1 MAIDQPALEGKN
13 MSFLDHV
20 DELRSYIIRSIIAI
34 LIGGIVAFS
43 FIKEIVGQVIFG
55 PTKKDFITY
64 QLMCDLG
71 HYLKR
76 GDALCI
82 GDFPFIIQN
91 IGVTT
96 QFLQAFKIAAIAG
109 IIIAFPYILF
119 QIWRFVK
126 PALSSKEQN
135 KTTGFVFFCSSL
147 FFLGLGFGYFIL
159 TPISMNFLGNF
170 SLGDDIQNQFS
181 LQSVVGFVT
190 TMSFGT
196 GLIFELPVLIYF
208 LAKLG
213 LITPAF
219 LKKYRKHSFV
229 VILILSAFVTPP
241 DVVSQVMLTI
251 PLYLLFEF
259 GIVIAKKVYKDRE
272 KEDKARAEGT

>member
-91 IGVTT
+91 FGVTT

>member
-1 MAIDQPALEGKN
+1 MAMDQPALDGKN

-20 DELRSYIIRSIIAI
+20 DELRSYLIRSVIAI
-34 LIGGIVAFS
+34 LVGAIVAF
-43 FIKEIVGQVIFG
+43 FYVQEIVGDIIFG

-76 GDALCI
+76 GDAMCI

-91 IGVTT
+91 FGVTT
-96 QFLQAFKIAAIAG
+96 QFIQAFKIAAISG
-109 IIIAFPYILF
+109 VIIAFPFILF

-126 PALSSKEQN
+126 PALSNKEQKN
-135 KTTGFVFFCSSL
+135 STGFVFFCSTL
-147 FFLGLGFGYFIL
+147 FFIGLGFGYFIL

-170 SLGDDIQNQFS
+170 SLGENIQNQFS

-213 LITPAF
+213 LVTPKF

-241 DVVSQVMLTI
+241 DVVSQVLLTI

-259 GIVIAKKVYKDRE
+259 GIVIAKKVYKERE
-272 KEDKARAEGT
+272 KEDKAREEAA

>member
-1 MAIDQPALEGKN
+1 MDQPALGDGKS

-20 DELRSYIIRSIIAI
+20 DELRSHLIRSIIAI
-34 LIGGIVAFS
+34 LIGGIVAFTY
-43 FIKEIVGQVIFG
+43 IKEIVGDIIFG
-55 PTKKDFITY
+55 PTKSDFITY
-64 QLMCDLG
+64 RLMCDLG

-76 GDALCI
+76 GDAMCI
-82 GDFPFIIQN
+82 GDLPFTIQN
-91 IGVTT
+91 LGVTT
-96 QFLQAFKIAAIAG
+96 QFLQAFKISAIAG
-109 IIIAFPYILF
+109 IILAFPYILF
-119 QIWRFVK
+119 QIWRFVR
-126 PALSSKEQN
+126 PALSGKEQ
-135 KTTGFVFFCSSL
+135 KSTSGFVFFCSSL
-147 FFLGLGFGYFIL
+147 FFLGLSFGYFIL
-159 TPISMNFLGNF
+159 APISMNFLGNF
-170 SLGDDIQNQFS
+170 SLSDEVTNQFS

-213 LITPAF
+213 LVTPEF

-229 VILILSAFVTPP
+229 IILIVSAFVTPP
-241 DVVSQVMLTI
+241 DVVSQVLLTI

-272 KEDKARAEGT
+272 KADKARAQGA